1 MSDIPPLWE
10 PETWNCYEKILA
22 SKRRIT
28 GSALAWHRRLEN
40 IIERS
45 HPDFISFCKSLM
57 TEWTRIWTEIEQ
69 LGQGVPVSQLR
80 KRNKDLEAREVRI
93 FNVVQS
99 MTTYKEGP
107 IEYLDALARA
117 TKK

>member
-45 HPDFISFCKSLM
+45 HPDFISFCEAIM
-57 TEWTRIWTEIEQ
+57 GEWIKIQTEIEQ
-69 LGQGVPVSQLR
+69 LGTGLWIIY
-80 KRNKDLEAREVRI
+80 VR
-93 FNVVQS
+93 
-99 MTTYKEGP
+99 P
-107 IEYLDALARA
+107 A
-117 TKK
+117 TWSV